1 MQIKITNYKHKHQT
15 LRKV

>member
-1 MQIKITNYKHKHQT
+1 MQIKIPNYKHKHQT

>member
-1 MQIKITNYKHKHQT
+1 MQIKIANYKHKHQK